1 MYIFWGVEL
10 RLSVRNVYKIV
21 SGLCIKLLKPISY
34 HSFLFK
40 LRLRNN
46 SVLLVNSCVINHCLE
61 VSCKDQIMIVHTL
74 NMCTSNRGPEQSLFL
89 FFFVFCLFFCL
100 CYDIPTPADN
110 HN

>member
-10 RLSVRNVYKIV
+10 RLSVKNIYKIV
-21 SGLCIKLLKPISY
+21 SGLCIKLLNPISY
-34 HSFLFK
+34 HSFIFK

-61 VSCKDQIMIVHTL
+61 VSCKDQIRIVHTL
-74 NMCTSNRGPEQSLFL
+74 KMCTSNRGPEHSLFL
-89 FFFVFCLFFCL
+89 FCFVFCLFFVFAMTS
-100 CYDIPTPADN
+100 PTPADN